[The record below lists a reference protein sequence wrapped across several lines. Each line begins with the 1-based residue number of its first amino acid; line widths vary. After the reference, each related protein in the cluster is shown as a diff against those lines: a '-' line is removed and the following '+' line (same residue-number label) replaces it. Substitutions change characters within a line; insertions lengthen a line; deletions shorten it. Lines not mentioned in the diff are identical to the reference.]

1 MEDKVFQV
9 ISINKREMFP
19 IVDIT
24 IQSDY
29 SEEIIS
35 RILLKFAITF
45 IDLADQFGGRL
56 FEGEPLNEVT
66 RAFGIRFGLNFPNLK
81 VRDDYVV
88 DIIKTLGPTDS

>member
-29 SEEIIS
+29 SEEIVS
-35 RILLKFAITF
+35 RILLELAITF

-56 FEGEPLNEVT
+56 FGGEPLNEVT
-66 RAFGIRFGLNFPNLK
+66 KVFGIRFGLIFPNTEK
-81 VRDDYVV
+81 RDNYVA
-88 DIIKTLGPTDS
+88 DIVKTLG

>member
-29 SEEIIS
+29 SEEIVS
-35 RILLKFAITF
+35 RILLELAITF

-56 FEGEPLNEVT
+56 FG
-66 RAFGIRFGLNFPNLK
+66 G
-81 VRDDYVV
+81 
-88 DIIKTLGPTDS
+88 